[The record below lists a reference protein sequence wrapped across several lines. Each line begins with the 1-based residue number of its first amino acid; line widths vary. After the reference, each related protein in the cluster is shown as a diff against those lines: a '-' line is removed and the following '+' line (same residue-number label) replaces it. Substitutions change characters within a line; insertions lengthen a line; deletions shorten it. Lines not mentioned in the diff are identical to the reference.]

1 MGLFLA
7 LGVTVGSAALG
18 TQPGAPLGPRLGPR
32 GIQLG
37 SPLGP
42 RGIQLG
48 EGSPA
53 SAGHVELISDAVQ
66 VLSGEPQVVA
76 LRFRVEDG
84 FHINSH
90 TPKDQLL
97 TPTVLRL
104 HTGSGARMGL
114 KVEGEQYPKGSA
126 FRLRVGTGETLSVYQ
141 GQFQVGVRLVA
152 PKGDSTLTGELHY
165 QACDNVSCF
174 PPRTLKVLVA
184 VTGE

>member
-1 MGLFLA
+1 MGVA
-7 LGVTVGSAALG
+7 IGSVAVGA
-18 TQPGAPLGPRLGPR
+18 QPGVRSSAPLGPQLGAQE
-32 GIQLG
+32 IQLG

-42 RGIQLG
+42 QGIQLG
-48 EGSPA
+48 DGSPA
-53 SAGHVELISDAVQ
+53 HAGHVELLSDAVQ

-76 LRFRVEDG
+76 LRFRVNDG

-90 TPKDQLL
+90 TPNDQLL
-97 TPTVLRL
+97 IPTVLRL

-114 KVEGEQYPKGSA
+114 KVEDEQYPKGST
-126 FRLRVGTGETLSVYQ
+126 FRLQMGSGETLSVYQ

-165 QACDNVSCF
+165 QACDTASCF